1 MAESPTLESLPKVD
15 ADLKSELESF
25 KPSLMKSVSTTEK
38 VVLPSA
44 EDVAAEKTQEAIKK
58 GIEDFDQN
66 NLKHTKT
73 QEKIVLPDAEVIES
87 EKGQIKFREGI
98 ETFDPKNMKHVETQE
113 KNPLPTK
120 EIIDQEKQ
128 VWAKV
133 NEHLIPENFCLPPY
147 ELNVK
152 DAKSFVPISKLT
164 IQSNF
169 V

>member
-1 MAESPTLESLPKVD
+1 LIANYANNIELQLFAVQEIHLRLHFISRSKTHTNSKMAEPGSPTLESLPKVD

-25 KPSLMKSVSTTEK
+25 KPSLMKSVSTSEK
-38 VVLPSA
+38 VVLPTA
-44 EDVAAEKTQEAIKK
+44 EDVAAEKTQVALLK
-58 GIEDFDQN
+58 GVEDFDQN

-87 EKGQIKFREGI
+87 EKGQLKLREGI

-128 VWAKV
+128 V
-133 NEHLIPENFCLPPY
+133 
-147 ELNVK
+147 
-152 DAKSFVPISKLT
+152 
-164 IQSNF
+164 
-169 V
+169 